1 MDGLSALCEAASKD
15 QHGAQQQVGDSLAQV
30 HGDILAPTSHR
41 SVRFDNL
48 NPQPLRSL
56 VRVVATLVLAVM
68 AALLCVALHTPLPWM
83 IGPMLATA
91 FASMVGWPT
100 ESLMSLRNGGQWIIG
115 AALGLYFTP
124 QVVGLL
130 LGMWWAIGLGVLWAF
145 ALAAAFSTYLF
156 WAHSASGVS
165 RSTAYFSSSIGA
177 ASEMTLMAEKHG
189 AQPDLVA
196 AAHSL
201 RVLLVT
207 LIVPFGLQWSGWHGI
222 DTSLN
227 GARTV
232 HWGGLLLLAGLTG
245 LGCWVML
252 KLKRTNPWFI
262 GPLVASIAVT
272 AWGHEL
278 SAIPTWLTAAA
289 QLVIGVSLGVR
300 FTKAFFHH
308 APRWLGSVA
317 LATLA
322 MVGASALFAWG
333 LAQWSGL
340 HPATML
346 LSTSPGGI
354 AEMAITAKVLQLGVP
369 MVTAF
374 QVTRLV
380 AVLTLTE
387 PIYRWRYMHR
397 A

>member
-1 MDGLSALCEAASKD
+1 M
-15 QHGAQQQVGDSLAQV
+15 SL
-30 HGDILAPTSHR
+30 
-41 SVRFDNL
+41 DNI
-48 NPQPLRSL
+48 NPHPLQSL
-56 VRVVATLVLAVM
+56 VRVAATLALAVL
-68 AALLCVALHTPLPWM
+68 AALLCVTLRTPLPWM
-83 IGPMLATA
+83 IGPMLAVA
-91 FASMVGWPT
+91 FASMAGLPT
-100 ESLMSLRNGGQWIIG
+100 EGLVSLRNGGQWIIG

-130 LGMWWAIGLGVLWAF
+130 VGLWWAIGLGVLWAF
-145 ALAAAFSTYLF
+145 ALAAAFSAYLYR
-156 WAHSASGVS
+156 AHSASGVS

-222 DTSLN
+222 DTTLS
-227 GARTV
+227 GARAV
-232 HWGGLLLLAGLTG
+232 NWGGLALLAVLTG
-245 LGCWVML
+245 VGCWVML

-262 GPLVASIAVT
+262 GPLIASIAVT
-272 AWGHEL
+272 AWGYEL
-278 SAIPTWLTAAA
+278 SAIPAWLTAAA

-300 FTKAFFHH
+300 FTNEFFHH

-317 LATLA
+317 MATLV
-322 MVGASALFAWG
+322 MVGGSALFAWG
-333 LAQWSGL
+333 LAHLSGL

-387 PIYRWRYMHR
+387 PLYRWRYLR
-397 A
+397 S

>member
-1 MDGLSALCEAASKD
+1 MAFDNI
-15 QHGAQQQVGDSLAQV
+15 H
-30 HGDILAPTSHR
+30 PTSR
-41 SVRFDNL
+41 QSFI
-48 NPQPLRSL
+48 
-56 VRVVATLVLAVM
+56 RVAGTLVLAVL
-68 AALLCVALHTPLPWM
+68 AALLCVYLRTPLPWM

-91 FASMVGWPT
+91 LASMAGLPT
-100 ESLMSLRNGGQWIIG
+100 EGLVSLRNAGQWVIG

-130 LGMWWAIGLGVLWAF
+130 LGLWWVIGLGVLWAF
-145 ALAAAFSTYLF
+145 ALAAVFSAYLYHF
-156 WAHSASGVS
+156 HSSSGVS
-165 RSTAYFSSSIGA
+165 RKTAYFASAIGA

-189 AQPDLVA
+189 AQPELVA

-222 DTSLN
+222 DISVSGPRGLD
-227 GARTV
+227 
-232 HWGGLLLLAGLTG
+232 WSGLLLLGMLTG
-245 LGCWVML
+245 AGCWVMV

-262 GPLVASIAVT
+262 GPLLVSIAVT
-272 AWGHEL
+272 AWGYEL
-278 SAIPTWLTAAA
+278 SAVPLWLTGAA
-289 QLVIGVSLGVR
+289 QLVIGISLGVR
-300 FTKAFFHH
+300 FTREFFRH

-322 MVGASALFAWG
+322 MLSASALFAWG
-333 LAQWSGL
+333 LTGVSGL
-340 HPATML
+340 HPATLL
-346 LSTSPGGI
+346 LSTAPGGI

-369 MVTAF
+369 VVTAF

-387 PIYRWRYMHR
+387 PLYRLRYLKPLKV
-397 A
+397 

>member
-1 MDGLSALCEAASKD
+1 MLS
-15 QHGAQQQVGDSLAQV
+15 
-30 HGDILAPTSHR
+30 
-41 SVRFDNL
+41 
-48 NPQPLRSL
+48 
-56 VRVVATLVLAVM
+56 
-68 AALLCVALHTPLPWM
+68 
-83 IGPMLATA
+83 TA
-91 FASMVGWPT
+91 CASMLGLPT
-100 ESLMSLRNGGQWIIG
+100 EGLISLRNAGQWIIG

-130 LGMWWAIGLGVLWAF
+130 LGLWWAIGLGVVWAF
-145 ALAAAFSTYLF
+145 GLAAAFSAYLYRL
-156 WAHSASGVS
+156 HSASGVS

-189 AQPDLVA
+189 AQPELVA

-222 DTSLN
+222 DTTLS
-227 GARTV
+227 GARIV
-232 HWGGLLLLAGLTG
+232 NWNGLLALAALTG
-245 LGCWVML
+245 VGCWVML
-252 KLKRTNPWFI
+252 KFKRTNPWFI

-272 AWGHEL
+272 ACGYEL
-278 SAIPTWLTAAA
+278 SAIPMWLTAAA

-300 FTKAFFHH
+300 FTNEFFHQ

-317 LATLA
+317 FATLL
-322 MVGASALFAWG
+322 MVGASALLAWG
-333 LAQWSGL
+333 MTGLAGL
-340 HPATML
+340 HPATL
-346 LSTSPGGI
+346 ILSTAPGGI

-369 MVTAF
+369 VVTAF
-374 QVTRLV
+374 QVSRLV

-387 PIYRWRYMHR
+387 PLYRWRYLR